1 MRIYKRIFA
10 ILMFVIVALIMPV
23 TPPAEVDIGI
33 DNTGIA
39 YAGTIPVDKAHF
51 PDEAFRAFLAKQ
63 YGSSIDPSVV
73 TTMYVYDPATKSL
86 EGIQY
91 FTALKELNCSY
102 INNLGSLDV
111 SHNTSLES
119 LICRDNNLSS
129 LDVSH
134 NTALKELDCGMNKLS
149 SLDVS
154 HNTALVQLDCSS
166 NNLSS
171 LDVRNS
177 TALEYLNC
185 SDNNLGKLYL
195 SKTLSENS
203 FFHDD
208 GVEIIYGSPSDPVK
222 PVTLNTASAK
232 VAVGKS
238 TTLEAFGPND
248 IAFKSSNKAV
258 ATVSSTGKV
267 SAVKPGT
274 ATITAYSKADKTNK
288 ATCKITVK
296 YKLTYKMDGG
306 TNSDDNPTWYTG
318 KVTLKDPKTRKGYDF
333 KGWYSDSNFK
343 TRVRTVTNANK
354 TLYAKW
360 EWHSYSI
367 KFVKNGGT
375 GSLYYQRC
383 RYGKEFN
390 LPECHYTRKGY
401 TFTGWNTKADGSGK
415 AYADR
420 ASFKN
425 LTSED
430 GKTISFYAQWKVR
443 KYTIKYSGLPEGAK
457 NDNKTSYT
465 INTATFSLK
474 DASCPGYTFKG
485 WFSDSKKTKPIT
497 SIAKG
502 STGSKTIYSKW
513 TAHNYTIKF
522 NANGGEGTTAAMK
535 SCVYGKQ
542 YNLTKNG
549 FQKKDSMFTGWN
561 TQADGSGA
569 SYADGAAVSNLV
581 TKNGGSITLY
591 AQWEEDKY
599 LLYWPVRNGTTNV
612 TELSS
617 NCYYYLD
624 KDKNKV
630 WIHKGIDIANSAGAS
645 WYAAKG
651 GTIYRVYTGCNTDAN
666 GTHDGEAGSCNPD
679 YGYYGFT
686 FYDAAE
692 KPYIKNICNNG
703 FGNGIVIQ
711 TDPIDGVTY
720 YIQYAHMESVAFTK
734 ENEGQR
740 ITAGTYLGKVGNR
753 GFSFGTHAH
762 FEINKD
768 KLFGNVVDNDYTHT
782 EALAGE
788 HDKCVFTYKYD
799 W

>member
-1 MRIYKRIFA
+1 MKRKLIFLLALAAALCLSLMPVSSWAEDSDSYSDNSGTFGGHIYKVFNNGISWTQAKDFCEGEVGHLVTITSQEEQDFINEQLLSGTMKHCYWIGLAREKGTSTWRWVNGEEFSFA
-10 ILMFVIVALIMPV
+10 NWARNEPNYMDSREDYAELFGKNFANSGTQKFLGEWNDATDTGAEYSGDCYALVNTGFICEWDSEVIVEPV
-23 TPPAEVDIGI
+23 E
-33 DNTGIA
+33 
-39 YAGTIPVDKAHF
+39 
-51 PDEAFRAFLAKQ
+51 
-63 YGSSIDPSVV
+63 
-73 TTMYVYDPATKSL
+73 
-86 EGIQY
+86 
-91 FTALKELNCSY
+91 
-102 INNLGSLDV
+102 
-111 SHNTSLES
+111 
-119 LICRDNNLSS
+119 
-129 LDVSH
+129 
-134 NTALKELDCGMNKLS
+134 
-149 SLDVS
+149 
-154 HNTALVQLDCSS
+154 
-166 NNLSS
+166 
-171 LDVRNS
+171 
-177 TALEYLNC
+177 
-185 SDNNLGKLYL
+185 
-195 SKTLSENS
+195 
-203 FFHDD
+203 
-208 GVEIIYGSPSDPVK
+208 
-222 PVTLNTASAK
+222 PVTLNTSSAK
-232 VAVGKS
+232 VAVGRS
-238 TTLEAFGPND
+238 MILEAYGTDD

-306 TNSDDNPTWYTG
+306 TNSADNPTWYTG
-318 KVTLKDPKTRKGYDF
+318 KVTLKDPKARKGYDF

-343 TRVRTVTNANK
+343 TRVRTVTNTNK

-375 GSLYYQRC
+375 GSQYYQRC

-401 TFTGWNTKADGSGK
+401 AFTGWNTKADGSGK
-415 AYADR
+415 AYADK

-485 WFSDSKKTKPIT
+485 WFSDSKKTKPIA

-549 FQKKDSMFTGWN
+549 FQKKDYLFTGWN

-599 LLYWPVRNGTTNV
+599 LLYWPVRNGTENV
-612 TELSS
+612 TTLSS
-617 NCYYYLD
+617 NCNYYYNE
-624 KDKNKV
+624 NKV
-630 WIHKGIDIANSAGAS
+630 KIWVHKGIDIANSAGAS

-666 GTHDGEAGSCNPD
+666 GTHYGEGGSCNPD

-686 FYDAAE
+686 FYDAE
-692 KPYIKNICNNG
+692 DKPYTKNICNNG

-768 KLFGNVVDNDYTHT
+768 KLFGDVVDNDYTHT